1 MRKGTLTI
9 KSADGRFVI
18 EQESDNEFYVITIYK
33 DNRILFSSTH
43 EEKESYGE
51 LAKTLDSYIRMFG

>member
-1 MRKGTLTI
+1 MGKETMTI

-51 LAKTLDSYIRMFG
+51 LAKTLESYIRMFG